1 MPRRRATRP
10 VLGDA
15 LFMSKELTVAQEK
28 GAAKKNDGPEEDK
41 AASEADEGTDATV
54 GEDGEIELKTGRF
67 GGKKKKLIII
77 GAVAGVLLL
86 GGGAGLYFS
95 GVFSSKKAEP
105 AAETGQRQVRENK
118 DGKFYFYDLGDLM
131 VNLSGEGKRP
141 SFLKLKISIELDDE
155 KDKAMMEQIKPRIL
169 DNFQVYLREL
179 RMEDLKGSAG
189 IYRLREELLLRVTE
203 AAHPARVRD
212 ILITEM
218 LVQ

>member
-1 MPRRRATRP
+1 M
-10 VLGDA
+10 
-15 LFMSKELTVAQEK
+15 AQEK